1 MTRVALSETSYP
13 PGGRLIR
20 HAPEIE
26 SRVTRYA
33 GVRAGEK
40 PDAVTGSTIR
50 EVSEQLPELRASD
63 SDRER
68 TVEVL
73 RHAASDG
80 QLTVDEL
87 EERVSAAYAA
97 RTRRELEQLTA
108 DVSPAPGP
116 MAAAHASGLT
126 VKEGEGGTRWLVAI
140 MGGHDRKGWWRLAP
154 QCTVINIMGGSEVDL
169 NDAELSD
176 RVTQLNMYSIMGG
189 GEIRVP
195 HGVNV
200 QISNFAL
207 MGGNDVKLGT
217 EVAPPGAPA
226 IRIRLVSIM
235 GGSTVTRGRKLTK
248 AEKRELREAERQ
260 RRLEP

>member
-1 MTRVALSETSYP
+1 MSD
-13 PGGRLIR
+13 
-20 HAPEIE
+20 APD
-26 SRVTRYA
+26 
-33 GVRAGEK
+33 
-40 PDAVTGSTIR
+40 P
-50 EVSEQLPELRASD
+50 QLPELRASD
-63 SDRER
+63 SDREG

-73 RHAASDG
+73 RGAASAG

-108 DVSPAPGP
+108 DVSPTPSPAERG
-116 MAAAHASGLT
+116 SGLT

-154 QCTVINIMGGSEVDL
+154 ECTVINIMGGSEIDL
-169 NDAELSD
+169 NDAELSE
-176 RVTQLNMYSIMGG
+176 RVTQLNVYSIMGG
-189 GEIRVP
+189 GEVRVP

-200 QISNFAL
+200 QVSNFAL
-207 MGGNDVKLGT
+207 MGGNDVKLGN
-217 EVAPPGAPA
+217 EVTSPGAPA

-248 AEKRELREAERQ
+248 AERRELREAER
-260 RRLEP
+260 RRELDR